1 MSTCCVVL
9 LSGGLDSATLLW
21 KAKKELNADV
31 YALTLIYGQKH
42 RKEVECA
49 KRLSTL
55 AGVIEHRIVD
65 LSSISWAFYA
75 SRLVEGGVE
84 VQLSKVS
91 RDYVPQRNLVFIA
104 LAAAWVESL
113 VLERGYSRG
122 LIGIAVHRYE
132 TMGYPD
138 TRPEFVEAVSRAV
151 ALGSA
156 AVVERKAEICVWAPF
171 VNMTKADIIREGVR
185 LGVPYELTWSCY
197 RGGERPCGTCFSC
210 TTRLRSFMEAGVPD
224 PLTDMYEKLPE
235 WYVQWLKVHRFSGI
249 TGGGS
254 QQ

>member
-1 MSTCCVVL
+1 MSTCCVIL

-31 YALTLIYGQKH
+31 YALTFIYGQRH

-49 KRLSTL
+49 KKLARL

-65 LSSISWAFYA
+65 LSTIAWAFYA
-75 SRLVEGGVE
+75 SRLIEGGVE
-84 VQLSKVS
+84 VKLSRIS

-122 LIGIAVHRYE
+122 IVGIAVHKYE

-138 TRPEFVEAVSRAV
+138 TRPEFVDAVSRALV
-151 ALGSA
+151 LGSA
-156 AVVERKAEICVWAPF
+156 AVAEGRAEIFVWAPF
-171 VNMTKADIIREGVR
+171 VDKSKSDIIREGVK

-197 RGGERPCGTCFSC
+197 RGGEKPCGSCFSC
-210 TTRLRSFMEAGVPD
+210 TTRLRSFMEAGTPD
-224 PLTDMYEKLPE
+224 PLTSTYEKLPD
-235 WYVQWLKVHRFSGI
+235 WYVQWLENMYRND
-249 TGGGS
+249 
-254 QQ
+254 